1 MLIIAYF
8 DRGMCM
14 ELRHLAT
21 FRTLATTLNFTQT
34 AALLG
39 YVQSSVSAQ
48 IQELEAELGVL
59 LFDRLNKRVILT
71 DEGQRLLI
79 YAEKLLSLAEEAHT
93 ALSVHAEPAGAV
105 TISAPETLCTYR
117 LPPVLHQFRATFPHI
132 QVHFRPLSVPELRRS
147 VLEGRVD
154 VAFLL
159 EEPLRAT
166 GLVVEPLL
174 REPLLV
180 LSSPEHPLTQ
190 CTRVTPADL
199 EGEPVLLTE
208 VGCSY
213 RNLFKRTLAKAG
225 VYPTTNLEMSSVEAI
240 KQCVML
246 GMGITVLPA
255 VAVQAEVAQ
264 GRLVALPWS
273 EPGFEVVTQL
283 IWHREKWQS
292 PALKAFL
299 SLMREGLRDPSLQGD
314 DGE

>member
-1 MLIIAYF
+1 MSYLTV
-8 DRGMCM
+8 GKK
-14 ELRHLAT
+14 LAP
-21 FRTLATTLNFTQT
+21 AEAAVADSSP
-34 AALLG
+34 AALRLAADCLPD
-39 YVQSSVSAQ
+39 SVRRYHIDLLDLQ
-48 IQELEAELGVL
+48 WQE
-59 LFDRLNKRVILT
+59 RW
-71 DEGQRLLI
+71 
-79 YAEKLLSLAEEAHT
+79 
-93 ALSVHAEPAGAV
+93 
-105 TISAPETLCTYR
+105 
-117 LPPVLHQFRATFPHI
+117 
-132 QVHFRPLSVPELRRS
+132 
-147 VLEGRVD
+147 D

-190 CTRVTPADL
+190 CTRVTPTDL

-299 SLMREGLRDPSLQGD
+299 SLMREGLGDLSLQD
-314 DGE
+314 NSGE

>member
-1 MLIIAYF
+1 
-8 DRGMCM
+8 M

-21 FRTLATTLNFTQT
+21 FRTLASTLNFTQT

-48 IQELEAELGVL
+48 IQELEAELGVV

-71 DEGQRLLI
+71 DEGQRLLV
-79 YAEKLLSLAEEAHT
+79 YAEKLLSLAEEART
-93 ALSVHAEPAGAV
+93 ALSVHTEPAGAV

-159 EEPLRAT
+159 EEPLRAA
-166 GLVVEPLL
+166 GLIVEPLL

-190 CTRVTPADL
+190 CIRVTPADL

-299 SLMREGLRDPSLQGD
+299 SLMREGLRDPSLQD
-314 DGE
+314 NDGE

>member
-1 MLIIAYF
+1 
-8 DRGMCM
+8 M

-48 IQELEAELGVL
+48 IQELEAELGVQ

-71 DEGQRLLI
+71 EEGQRLLV
-79 YAEKLLSLAEEAHT
+79 YAEKLLSLAEEARAAFST
-93 ALSVHAEPAGAV
+93 RTEPIGAV
-105 TISAPETLCTYR
+105 TLSAPETLCTYR
-117 LPPVLHQFRATFPHI
+117 LPPVLHQFRTTFPHI
-132 QVHFRPLSVPELRRS
+132 QVHFRPLPVPELRRS

-180 LSSPEHPLTQ
+180 VAPPEHPLTQ
-190 CTRVTPADL
+190 RPLVTPADL

-213 RNLFKRTLAKAG
+213 RNLFKRALAAAG
-225 VYPTTNLEMSSVEAI
+225 VYPTTNLELNSVEAI

-246 GMGITVLPA
+246 GMGITVLPE
-255 VAVQAEVAQ
+255 VAVRMEVTQ

-273 EPGFEVVTQL
+273 EPGFEVMTQL

-299 SLMREGLRDPSLQGD
+299 SLIRERLRDPSFQENE
-314 DGE
+314 GEVQ